1 LISVTDSES
10 DYDVQYKLK
19 KHSLKQLPTITEI
32 SNQKL
37 EDSNFNSSVNEIC
50 ESEKE
55 FQIAE
60 RVVVDQLNIE
70 EDKKMTG
77 Y

>member
-1 LISVTDSES
+1 MISVTDSES
-10 DYDVQYKLK
+10 DYDVQYKPK
-19 KHSLKQLPTITEI
+19 KHTLKQLRTVTEI

-37 EDSNFNSSVNEIC
+37 EDSNFNSSVNDIC

-60 RVVVDQLNIE
+60 KVVVEHLNSD

-77 Y
+77 

>member
-1 LISVTDSES
+1 MTDSES

-19 KHSLKQLPTITEI
+19 KHSLKLLPTITEI

-60 RVVVDQLNIE
+60 RVVVDQLNVE
-70 EDKKMTG
+70 EDKKITG
-77 Y
+77 

>member
-1 LISVTDSES
+1 MTDSES

-19 KHSLKQLPTITEI
+19 KHSLKLLPTITEI

-60 RVVVDQLNIE
+60 RVVVDQLNVE
-70 EDKKMTG
+70 EDK
-77 Y
+77 

>member
-1 LISVTDSES
+1 MTDSES

>member
-1 LISVTDSES
+1 VTDSES

-77 Y
+77 